1 MLPGASIPPRRRVGR
16 ITRWRGCAIVQ
27 SPTRPSLEETNL
39 NRTSPSGLPG
49 ELSRRTAAGGRIIGL
64 ATVFVALTASVA
76 GCGFFS
82 SGPTSTAPSGS
93 GLGDSTPAAITPSPS
108 PTPQL
113 VRSITLVASLG
124 EPKDATPAGLTW
136 TGIQATAGRIGATA
150 TLAEPVTRTTLASSI
165 DKAATGDR
173 AVVVTVGSETTEA
186 VLTAAAAHPTT
197 QFLEMDVV
205 VPEGAPT
212 NVHGLVFDEAEA
224 GYLAGYVA
232 ASFSGPGKVGIVGDA
247 AADAATANYAVGFRA
262 GAAQARSGSTVSVGY
277 AGTADAPDKGRTA
290 AATLVKGGN
299 DTILAMPSL
308 SGIGAMRETCDLK
321 ARFVTVGTDAWLVVP
336 DVRPCL
342 IASVLDR
349 YDTAVGTALLAQAA
363 GRTLPQQV
371 MNDVSNDG
379 IAVSEF
385 HADAPAG
392 FGAGLALVMA
402 TLKNGPPRP
411 TPAPATSRPS
421 APASTSPKASG
432 T

>member
-1 MLPGASIPPRRRVGR
+1 M
-16 ITRWRGCAIVQ
+16 TR
-27 SPTRPSLEETNL
+27 SLTSTTRF
-39 NRTSPSGLPG
+39 
-49 ELSRRTAAGGRIIGL
+49 IGL
-64 ATVFVALTASVA
+64 LTGAAMLTA
-76 GCGFFS
+76 GCGPFS
-82 SGPTSTAPSGS
+82 GGPTPVAASAASG
-93 GLGDSTPAAITPSPS
+93 GTSTPAAAIIPSPS

-124 EPKDATPAGLTW
+124 EPKDASPAGLTW

-150 TLAEPVTRTTLASSI
+150 TLAEPATRTTLTSAI
-165 DKAATGDR
+165 EAAATGDR
-173 AVVVTVGSETTEA
+173 AVVVTVGSDTADA
-186 VLTAAAAHPTT
+186 VLAAAAAHPTT
-197 QFLEMDVV
+197 QFLEMEVV
-205 VPEGAPT
+205 VPEGAPS

-224 GYLAGYVA
+224 GYLAGYIA
-232 ASFSGPGKVGIVGDA
+232 ASFSGTGKVGIVGDA
-247 AADAATANYAVGFRA
+247 ETDAATANYAVGFRA
-262 GAAQARSGSTVSVGY
+262 GAAQAMPGSTVSVAY

-290 AATLVKGGN
+290 AATLIKGSN

-342 IASVLDR
+342 IASVLAR
-349 YDTAVGTALLAQAA
+349 YDTAVGTALLALAA

-379 IAVSEF
+379 IAVGEL

-411 TPAPATSRPS
+411 TPVPATSKPS
-421 APASTSPKASG
+421 APASALPKASG
-432 T
+432 A